1 MLPLLLLSIVDLQ
14 SCTSFIYI
22 YTHTAQWVS
31 DIYAYIPGS
40 SADKESACDA
50 GDPSLIPESGRCPG
64 KGIGYPFQYSWASL
78 VAQTVKNLPAMRQ
91 TWVGSLG
98 WEDPLDKGPA
108 SHSSILAWR
117 IPWTEE
123 PGSLQSMGFQ
133 RVRHDWATF
142 HFHHVCYQYIY
153 IFFVR
158 FFSLIGYS
166 KTLSIQQGPIW

>member
-78 VAQTVKNLPAMRQ
+78 VAQTVKNLPAMREA
-91 TWVGSLG
+91 WVWFLGPGISLG
-98 WEDPLDKGPA
+98 GGLGKLLQYSCLENPHGRKSLAGPSPWDQKELDT
-108 SHSSILAWR
+108 
-117 IPWTEE
+117 TE
-123 PGSLQSMGFQ
+123 Q
-133 RVRHDWATF
+133 
-142 HFHHVCYQYIY
+142 
-153 IFFVR
+153 
-158 FFSLIGYS
+158 
-166 KTLSIQQGPIW
+166 LSIAQHI